1 MKLFPGAVATMPGN
15 PRGQVMR
22 VCIYGAGAIGG
33 NIAVNMAAAKV
44 AEVSVVA
51 RGAHLAAI
59 RARGLTLRT
68 GGRDINVKFAA
79 ATDDASTL
87 PKQDLVIVGLKAQ
100 STPAAAGAIGDLL
113 AADGCALFLANG
125 LQWWWR
131 HGLAGGK
138 PEHLPLLDPEG
149 ALWRLVRPERA
160 LGGSA
165 YSGNEIPEPGVVV
178 HSMMNDWGLGEPSVA
193 AAGSAA
199 GAASPRL
206 RRVVELFQAAGLKAR
221 VAPDIRRELWL
232 KLVRVGSQSAVGAL
246 TRLNNRQMGEFTD
259 IAGLRSRY
267 IEEALAIAAAQGCD
281 LRAEVDIA
289 KLTGAGPPHRPS
301 MLQDV
306 LAGRPIEVEAQL
318 GQPQAF
324 AREAGVATPV
334 MDTILPLLRGLD
346 RSLRLA

>member
-1 MKLFPGAVATMPGN
+1 MK
-15 PRGQVMR
+15 

-33 NIAVNMAAAKV
+33 NIAVNMVAAKV

-59 RARGLTLRT
+59 QAGGLTLRT

-87 PKQDLVIVGLKAQ
+87 PRQDLVIVGLKAQ
-100 STPAAAGAIGDLL
+100 STPAAAGAIAGLL

-125 LQWWWR
+125 IQWWWR
-131 HGLAGGK
+131 HGMKAGVAG
-138 PEHLPLLDPEG
+138 PQAHLPLLDPEG
-149 ALWRLVRPERA
+149 ALWKLVGPERA

-178 HSMMNDWGLGEPSVA
+178 HSMMNDWGLGDPSA
-193 AAGSAA
+193 APGAGS
-199 GAASPRL
+199 SRL
-206 RRVVELFQAAGLKAR
+206 QRVVDLFQAAGLKAR
-221 VAPDIRRELWL
+221 AVPDVRRELWL

-246 TRLNNRQMGEFTD
+246 TRLNNQQMGASPE
-259 IAGLRSRY
+259 IAALRGRY
-267 IEEALAIAAAQGCD
+267 IAEMLAVAAAQGCD
-281 LRAEVDIA
+281 LHADIDIGKA
-289 KLTGAGPPHRPS
+289 TGAAPPHRPS

-306 LAGRPIEVEAQL
+306 LARRPIEVEAQV
-318 GQPQAF
+318 GQLQAF

-334 MDTILPLLRGLD
+334 IDAILPLLRGLD
-346 RSLRLA
+346 RSLTFS

>member
-1 MKLFPGAVATMPGN
+1 MHGGKT
-15 PRGQVMR
+15 MR

-59 RARGLTLRT
+59 QARGLTLRT
-68 GGRDINVKFAA
+68 GGRDINVNFAA
-79 ATDDASTL
+79 ATEDASTL

-100 STPAAAGAIGDLL
+100 STPAAAGAIGNLL

-131 HGLAGGK
+131 HGLKGNMPG
-138 PEHLPLLDPEG
+138 PQGHLPLLDPEG
-149 ALWRLVRPERA
+149 ALWKRVGPERA

-178 HSMMNDWGLGEPSVA
+178 HSMMNDWGLGEPVVA
-193 AAGSAA
+193 VPGV
-199 GAASPRL
+199 ASPRL
-206 RRVVELFQAAGLKAR
+206 QRVVDLFQAAGLRAR
-221 VAPDIRRELWL
+221 VAHDVRHELWL
-232 KLVRVGSQSAVGAL
+232 KLLRVGSQSAVAAL
-246 TRLNNRQMGEFTD
+246 TRLNNQQIGERAD
-259 IAGLRSRY
+259 LAALRSCF
-267 IEEALAIAAAQGCD
+267 IEEMLAIAAVQGCD
-281 LRAEVDIA
+281 LRADVDIA

-318 GQPQAF
+318 GQPQVF

-334 MDTILPLLRGLD
+334 IDTILPLLRGLD
-346 RSLRLA
+346 RSLTLN